1 RGVDGEEKFSFRN
14 VDDTRGPVLQRIPFR
29 VEDRMPQAAR
39 RVGGILALGFGNP
52 VFGGYADVIL
62 LGRDRGSA
70 GGESGRHDDS
80 KKNKQRR
87 QPALSTLRELDQGP
101 VILPAARPRH
111 VLALVP
117 GRDPHPRARQ
127 SFTEWI
133 LQRPTGPLLRVNP

>member
-1 RGVDGEEKFSFRN
+1 MLPR
-14 VDDTRGPVLQRIPFR
+14 VLAR
-29 VEDRMPQAAR
+29 VKDREPQAASA
-39 RVGGILALGFGNP
+39 VSGILAVGFGIP
-52 VFGGYADVIL
+52 VIAGAADIIF